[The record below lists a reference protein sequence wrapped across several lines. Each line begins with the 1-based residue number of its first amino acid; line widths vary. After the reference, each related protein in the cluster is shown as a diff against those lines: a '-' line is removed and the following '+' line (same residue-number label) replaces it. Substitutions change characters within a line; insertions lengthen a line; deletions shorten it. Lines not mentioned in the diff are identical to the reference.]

1 MAYELEIEDKRSVID
16 SHIRRLSY
24 EKYNANI
31 SLLVEQ
37 SSITIDQ
44 SIVSSLNLK
53 ISDLQNKIEKLETI
67 KSELNS
73 QEE

>member
-1 MAYELEIEDKRSVID
+1 MAYELELDDKKSILD

-24 EKYNANI
+24 EKYNASI

-37 SSITIDQ
+37 SSIAIDQ
-44 SIVSSLNLK
+44 STVNSLNLK
-53 ISDLQNKIEKLETI
+53 ISDLQGKIEKLETM
-67 KSELNS
+67 KSELDS